1 MPISSAGQL
10 GGKIAVVT
18 GAAGV
23 IGTAV
28 ATEMVR
34 GGAAVLVTD
43 LDGDACAELAR
54 ELNSGDHPGRA
65 AAARLDVADE
75 DDWVAAERLV
85 RRRFGY
91 PTVLVNNAGVMATTG
106 AQGGTAEE
114 WARVVAVCQ
123 TGTWLGMRTC
133 VPSMHL
139 AGGGAIVNVSSVLA
153 VVGTGA
159 AFAYAAAKG
168 AVTTMTVAAAV
179 EFSTQRVRV
188 NAVLPGLVRSGM
200 TDDLPEQFVNDF
212 MAATP
217 LGRLATP
224 CEVAAAVLF
233 LASDAASFVTGARLV
248 VDGGYTAR

>member
-1 MPISSAGQL
+1 VPAHSAGQVS
-10 GGKIAVVT
+10 GKIAIVT
-18 GAAGV
+18 GAAGG

-28 ATEMVR
+28 ATQLVR

-43 LDGDACAELAR
+43 LDGDAGAELAR
-54 ELNSGDHPGRA
+54 ELNAGDHPGRA
-65 AAARLDVADE
+65 TAARLDVSDE
-75 DDWVAAERLV
+75 QDWVAAERLV
-85 RRRFGY
+85 RRRFGH
-91 PTVLVNNAGVMATTG
+91 PTVLVNNAGAMATSG

-114 WARVVAVCQ
+114 WSRIVGVCQ

-139 AGGGAIVNVSSVLA
+139 AGGGAVVNVSSVLA

-168 AVTTMTVAAAV
+168 AVATMTVAAAV
-179 EFSTQRVRV
+179 EFSAQRVRV
-188 NAVLPGLVRSGM
+188 NAVLPGLVASPM
-200 TDDLPEQFVNDF
+200 TCDLPEQFVSDF
-212 MAATP
+212 VAATP

-224 CEVAAAVLF
+224 YEIAAAVLF